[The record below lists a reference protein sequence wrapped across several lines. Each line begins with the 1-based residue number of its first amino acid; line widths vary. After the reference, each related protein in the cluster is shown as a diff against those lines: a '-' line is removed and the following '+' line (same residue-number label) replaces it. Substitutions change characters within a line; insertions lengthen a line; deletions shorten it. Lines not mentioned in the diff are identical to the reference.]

1 MLNTIAAQ
9 REILGYLIIH
19 SGCGQLLTLILIDKA
34 SNITVNYYIEKFLF
48 QIPHYYYYYYYEK
61 NFY

>member
-48 QIPHYYYYYYYEK
+48 QIPH
-61 NFY
+61 